1 MSYRVRRK
9 FTSSEFFVDGQRCK
23 IFFEP
28 DEEFEPG
35 FWSWNVGFAVGKS
48 SRQLNDWYR
57 RRNNRRARTLQGKFT
72 GRSGVKAILKGFEEV
87 RRLRWKIPPGDFFV
101 LTCDSGN
108 PEKQFRAYMAIKR
121 KYPDIIVCEEKKE
134 FYWHRPPF
142 YNDKVWDYFHVLG
155 FTPTDPLASIDDQ
168 SYFDCFYVRTSPLGT
183 VGSNHRIADLSAQ
196 AQANE

>member
-72 GRSGVKAILKGFEEV
+72 GRSGVKAILKG
-87 RRLRWKIPPGDFFV
+87 LRGGAAFAV
-101 LTCDSGN
+101 EN
-108 PEKQFRAYMAIKR
+108 PTR
-121 KYPDIIVCEEKKE
+121 
-134 FYWHRPPF
+134 
-142 YNDKVWDYFHVLG
+142 
-155 FTPTDPLASIDDQ
+155 
-168 SYFDCFYVRTSPLGT
+168 
-183 VGSNHRIADLSAQ
+183 
-196 AQANE
+196 